1 MLPKAPLHKDASR
14 SVRMPLGAVM
24 LMTLVAAL
32 VLPGVAFGQDASG
45 TTTATCGFLGT
56 VSVVLN
62 SISVVVVTIAIIFTG
77 YKVAFA
83 HARISEVAPVLI
95 GAVLIGAASQIAKIF
110 LASSSS
116 SNGATACT
124 PGGGTATGMIIMHAV
139 DHYAAL
145 VHVLTHYA

>member
-1 MLPKAPLHKDASR
+1 MLPKAPLYNDARQSGR
-14 SVRMPLGAVM
+14 LPLGTFM
-24 LMTLVAAL
+24 LMALVAAL
-32 VLPGVAFGQDASG
+32 ILPGVAFGQDASG
-45 TTTATCGFLGT
+45 TTTTTCGFLGT
-56 VSVVLN
+56 VSIVLN

-110 LASSSS
+110 LAGSSS

-124 PGGGTATGMIIMHAV
+124 PGGGTTGMIIMHAV

-145 VHVLTHYA
+145 VHALTHYA